1 MFKEIADYLLNI
13 DKEKAS
19 GLLVGN
25 VGVSLFYIR
34 FTEKPGKQ
42 SLRKRLI

>member
-25 VGVSLFYIR
+25 VGVLSLFISGLQKNR
-34 FTEKPGKQ
+34 AN
-42 SLRKRLI
+42 RV

>member
-13 DKEKAS
+13 DKEKAT
-19 GLLVGN
+19 GLLVGK
-25 VGVSLFYIR
+25 L
-34 FTEKPGKQ
+34 